1 MSGQEYWT
9 LTNKNTNINYII
21 SHNNEKYKNIIDASG
36 LRVTEQILEKTR
48 VSGTGTYNDPWIFS
62 PKYNLTIKNLT
73 PSYGMANAES
83 DYVYAGEIAKITL
96 NSRPGYEYE
105 TDTCSDMKG
114 YLKVGNNIRIKDIT
128 KDIVCSFT
136 FKPKEFIVKYDSNGG
151 TLCSPDSY
159 TYKKE
164 DTYNI
169 NCNPTRTGFTFDGWY
184 TELDGGIKL
193 NSTTKITNYNNHSIY
208 AHWISKPITLANQS
222 FVVYRNS
229 SETSVAIRNAE
240 GGSGL
245 YTYTING
252 SGSDNFSI
260 KNNSLY
266 IKGNTSVGTYILT
279 VIATDEYSNS
289 SVTATFTVNIKNT
302 TTTRYITTER
312 DYDYTTR
319 RTTPTRTPRPT
330 SPTRTPR
337 PTSPTRTPRPT
348 SPSTRPTTRKTT
360 SNDCTCTG
368 GPDCYN
374 GVICKPGKKPWIMD
388 CCQ

>member
-1 MSGQEYWT
+1 MIRSFQ
-9 LTNKNTNINYII
+9 INYII

-48 VSGTGTYNDPWIFS
+48 
-62 PKYNLTIKNLT
+62 
-73 PSYGMANAES
+73 
-83 DYVYAGEIAKITL
+83 
-96 NSRPGYEYE
+96 
-105 TDTCSDMKG
+105 
-114 YLKVGNNIRIKDIT
+114 
-128 KDIVCSFT
+128 
-136 FKPKEFIVKYDSNGG
+136 
-151 TLCSPDSY
+151 
-159 TYKKE
+159 
-164 DTYNI
+164 
-169 NCNPTRTGFTFDGWY
+169 
-184 TELDGGIKL
+184 
-193 NSTTKITNYNNHSIY
+193 
-208 AHWISKPITLANQS
+208 
-222 FVVYRNS
+222 
-229 SETSVAIRNAE
+229 
-240 GGSGL
+240 
-245 YTYTING
+245 
-252 SGSDNFSI
+252 
-260 KNNSLY
+260 
-266 IKGNTSVGTYILT
+266 VGTYILT

-337 PTSPTRTPRPT
+337 PTT
-348 SPSTRPTTRKTT
+348 PSTRPTTRKTT

>member
-1 MSGQEYWT
+1 MKKKILILIFLTIITVNIKAKINNNYNISANYSNKYIINFKDYEKYIVKSSNNYIIPFKYENNVLSTFIPYENGGMISLYEFKTTFFKKDSYLLSGQEYWT

-48 VSGTGTYNDPWIFS
+48 V
-62 PKYNLTIKNLT
+62 
-73 PSYGMANAES
+73 
-83 DYVYAGEIAKITL
+83 
-96 NSRPGYEYE
+96 
-105 TDTCSDMKG
+105 
-114 YLKVGNNIRIKDIT
+114 
-128 KDIVCSFT
+128 
-136 FKPKEFIVKYDSNGG
+136 
-151 TLCSPDSY
+151 
-159 TYKKE
+159 
-164 DTYNI
+164 
-169 NCNPTRTGFTFDGWY
+169 
-184 TELDGGIKL
+184 
-193 NSTTKITNYNNHSIY
+193 
-208 AHWISKPITLANQS
+208 
-222 FVVYRNS
+222 
-229 SETSVAIRNAE
+229 
-240 GGSGL
+240 
-245 YTYTING
+245 
-252 SGSDNFSI
+252 
-260 KNNSLY
+260 
-266 IKGNTSVGTYILT
+266 GTYILT

-289 SVTATFTVNIKNT
+289 SVTAIFTVNIKNT

-337 PTSPTRTPRPT
+337 PTT
-348 SPSTRPTTRKTT
+348 PSTRPTTRKTT